1 MDPHTNQYARPAC
14 SNEYAQAIGP
24 ALPGW
29 RPRTPPQ
36 PCTLQGRYCRLEG
49 LDPQRHLED
58 LYAAYS
64 SASDGRDW
72 TYLFAEPFADVAG
85 LAAYLA
91 AEAARADRVSFAIM
105 DEASGLALGIFALL
119 RIDAPNG
126 VVEIGNVNFSPALK
140 RTRIATEA
148 HYLMMRH
155 VFETLGYRRYEW
167 KCDSLNA
174 PSRAAAERLG
184 FCFEGIFRQAVVYKG
199 RSRDTAWFSIL
210 DGEWPGL
217 RGAFEAWL
225 APENFDAH
233 GRQKQALADL
243 RRAL

>member
-1 MDPHTNQYARPAC
+1 MNQHAKQAVF
-14 SNEYAQAIGP
+14 NEYSQPIGP

-29 RPRTPPQ
+29 KPSMSPQ

-49 LDPQRHLED
+49 LDPQRHRED
-58 LYAAYS
+58 LSAAYS
-64 SASDGRDW
+64 IASDGRDW
-72 TYLFAEPFADVAG
+72 TYLFAEPFTDAAG
-85 LAAYLA
+85 LAVYLA
-91 AEAARADRVSFAIM
+91 AEAARVDRVSFAIM
-105 DEASGLALGIFALL
+105 DEASGRALGIFALL
-119 RIDAPNG
+119 RIDAPNS
-126 VVEIGNVNFSPALK
+126 VIEMGNVNFSPALK

-148 HYLMMRH
+148 HYLMMCH
-155 VFETLGYRRYEW
+155 VFGTLGYRRYEW

-217 RGAFEAWL
+217 RSAFETWL
-225 APENFDAH
+225 APENFDRQ

>member
-1 MDPHTNQYARPAC
+1 MDQHAKQAVF
-14 SNEYAQAIGP
+14 NEYSQPIGP

-29 RPRTPPQ
+29 EPSTSPQ

-49 LDPQRHLED
+49 LDPQRHFED

-72 TYLFAEPFADVAG
+72 TYLFAEPFVEAAG
-85 LAAYLA
+85 FVAYLA
-91 AEAARADRVSFAIM
+91 AEAAREDRVSFVITDA
-105 DEASGLALGIFALL
+105 ASGRALGIFALL

-126 VVEIGNVNFSPALK
+126 SIEIGNVNFSPALK
-140 RTRIATEA
+140 HTRIATEA
-148 HYLMMRH
+148 HYLMMCH

-174 PSRAAAERLG
+174 SSRSAAERLG
-184 FCFEGIFRQAVVYKG
+184 FCFEGIFRQSGVYKG

-217 RGAFEAWL
+217 RGTFEAWL
-225 APENFDAH
+225 APQNFDAQGH
-233 GRQKQALADL
+233 QLRALAAL
-243 RRAL
+243 RRAE